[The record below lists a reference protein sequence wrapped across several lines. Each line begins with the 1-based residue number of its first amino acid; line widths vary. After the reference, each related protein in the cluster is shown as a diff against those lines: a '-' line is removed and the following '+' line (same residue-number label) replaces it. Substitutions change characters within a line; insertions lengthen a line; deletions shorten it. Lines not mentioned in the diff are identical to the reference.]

1 MKMATRGQ
9 SGSRV
14 NIDVQ
19 LRQCPDPDVY
29 VFVLHVSTAYINLKQ
44 QKSFFC

>member
-1 MKMATRGQ
+1 MKMVTQGKSFSRG
-9 SGSRV
+9 

-29 VFVLHVSTAYINLKQ
+29 VFDLHISTAYINLKR
-44 QKSFFC
+44 

>member
-1 MKMATRGQ
+1 MKMVTREE
-9 SGSRV
+9 SGSRG

-29 VFVLHVSTAYINLKQ
+29 VFGFHISTAYINRKQ
-44 QKSFFC
+44 

>member
-1 MKMATRGQ
+1 MKMVTRGK
-9 SGSRV
+9 SASRG

-29 VFVLHVSTAYINLKQ
+29 VFVLHISTAYIKLKQ
-44 QKSFFC
+44 